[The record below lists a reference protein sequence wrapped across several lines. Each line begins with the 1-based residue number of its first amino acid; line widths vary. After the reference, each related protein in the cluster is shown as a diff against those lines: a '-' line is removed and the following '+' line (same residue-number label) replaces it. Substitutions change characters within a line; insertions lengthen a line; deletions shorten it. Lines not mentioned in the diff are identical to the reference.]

1 MMSEMFAL
9 WLRKDSAE
17 QPVPTWN
24 ILLMAVSGRAAA
36 NNIAKEFSYT
46 HISLVLLDVTYKLHF

>member
-1 MMSEMFAL
+1 MNIMSEMFVL
-9 WLRKDSAE
+9 WLRKDSVE

-36 NNIAKEFSYT
+36 DNIANIVGC
-46 HISLVLLDVTYKLHF
+46 HL